1 MVERQC
7 EAGIS
12 RGPSVAIEIGPRRP
26 LSDTRVEVLGH
37 TKAGIEPRP
46 LQLRHQ
52 YGTQILEDRRN
63 IDDDLEPLPVL
74 GPITILPAPTL
85 AGEDFG
91 GSRQIMLSNG
101 MLFER
106 SCTLSKQGRRGG

>member
-1 MVERQC
+1 M
-7 EAGIS
+7 
-12 RGPSVAIEIGPRRP
+12 AIEIGPRRP

-63 IDDDLEPLPVL
+63 IDDELEPLPVL